1 MASLFGFAP
10 PGLVEEY
17 IPVLAEV
24 APTLAATVDACFDTA
39 KGHIQAS
46 DALLA
51 LLLLP
56 YAYIFLKVILSPPL
70 AAFGIWRRSGIGG
83 LYKRVAGAAL
93 GALQSFVPGVSSAIQ
108 AQVQKE
114 LDGIEKDMLGDGDAD
129 ALVSLPETSTTAGD
143 VAERV
148 SILYHNDPFFQP
160 ESKQWGGIYHEPNS
174 ELTMLQAQV
183 WAAFNTS
190 NALYPEVFPSL
201 RRFEAEIVSMTL
213 GIVHGHECGAV
224 GLLSSGGTESVLIAA
239 LAYRELGRK
248 RGITQPQIICG
259 LSAHPAIVK
268 ACAYFNIELVKA
280 PLDPVTMKL
289 TAANVKPLLTSRTVA
304 IYASAPSFSFGCVDE
319 IEALRALAKR
329 SKVGL
334 HVDNCLGG
342 FFLSFMQR
350 AGLYAPKWDFAVEG
364 VTTISIDLHKYGCT
378 SKGASVVAFRDAA
391 LRALTFVPSAD
402 GCEGLYVTPT
412 LQGSRSGATMAA
424 AWATLVMHGEEYYLD
439 AAKKMTEATEALK
452 VALSKMPKLKVCGNP
467 TLAIVPVCGCDGLNV
482 YALASLLQKKG
493 YGVFTGQKPATVAFP
508 VGERTPRMLDQMI
521 LDIRE
526 CVDRLISDPS
536 IKPTGTAAVYGSA
549 SAVPDEILEEVLRG
563 YIDVKLKVKPNPTPI
578 KAKAA

>member
-1 MASLFGFAP
+1 
-10 PGLVEEY
+10 
-17 IPVLAEV
+17 
-24 APTLAATVDACFDTA
+24 
-39 KGHIQAS
+39 
-46 DALLA
+46 
-51 LLLLP
+51 
-56 YAYIFLKVILSPPL
+56 
-70 AAFGIWRRSGIGG
+70 
-83 LYKRVAGAAL
+83 
-93 GALQSFVPGVSSAIQ
+93 
-108 AQVQKE
+108 
-114 LDGIEKDMLGDGDAD
+114 
-129 ALVSLPETSTTAGD
+129 
-143 VAERV
+143 
-148 SILYHNDPFFQP
+148 
-160 ESKQWGGIYHEPNS
+160 
-174 ELTMLQAQV
+174 MLQAQV
-183 WAAFNTS
+183 WAAAHIDTVS
-190 NALYPEVFPSL
+190 GLPSL

-224 GLLSSGGTESVLIAA
+224 ELLSGGTESVLIAFRLRRA
-239 LAYRELGRK
+239 RK
-248 RGITQPQIICG
+248 KAGITQPQIICG

-289 TAANVKPLLTSRTVA
+289 TAANVRPLLTSRTVA
-304 IYASAPSFSFGCVDE
+304 IYASAPCFSFGCLDE
-319 IEALRALAKR
+319 IEALGALAKK

-402 GCEGLYVTPT
+402 GCEGYVTPT

-467 TLAIVPVCGCDGLNV
+467 TLAIVPACCGCDGLNV

-563 YIDVKLKVKPNPTPI
+563 YGDMKLKVKPNPTPI